1 MLNLSNKKA
10 QFFILTSVIIV
21 GIFYT
26 LSKYVNPYSF
36 VDTSTATQGSEIF
49 FFENIKDKTIK
60 TIEISSASQLSSNM
74 NMFRNYVQNIAINKG
89 YTLAYNYNISSTNV
103 NVSMVLSS
111 NKMALRSDFT
121 VPRP

>member
-60 TIEISSASQLSSNM
+60 TVEISSASQLSSNM

-103 NVSMVLSS
+103 NVSMTLSS
-111 NKMALRSDFT
+111 NKMTLKSDFT